1 MIEGEAANNTTLET
15 GALHEIALTAA
26 PETDKE
32 AGTVTTGID
41 KGAETAMIKVA
52 DLAGT
57 VIKAE
62 ETAATEGMIVTEEIT
77 ATEETTV
84 IAGMIAGVEMIATNA
99 IANTA
104 EIDETTVFNV
114 GANSV
119 EIGAMTATAAARATT
134 AATTEGM
141 TATLVRG
148 DEIKAIAL
156 QILTLR
162 QASRSS
168 AHC

>member
-1 MIEGEAANNTTLET
+1 MTEGEAANSATLET
-15 GALHEIALTAA
+15 GALREIASTVA
-26 PETDKE
+26 PETGKG

-41 KGAETAMIKVA
+41 KGAETATIKVA
-52 DLAGT
+52 DSAGT

-62 ETAATEGMIVTEEIT
+62 ETAATEGMIATEEIT
-77 ATEETTV
+77 AEETTV

-141 TATLVRG
+141 TATLVQG

-156 QILTLR
+156 RILTLR
-162 QASRSS
+162 QASKSFAR
-168 AHC
+168 C